1 MLYLKFKGKSKM
13 KNFFLLSILF
23 FVSTISSCGFD
34 RSSDEDKN
42 ADSTGT
48 MSKHSITETNEGENM
63 DNPVVKSEEEWKK
76 ELTPEQ
82 YMVLR
87 KKGTERPFTGQ
98 FDEFFEP
105 GTYYC
110 AACGNKLFDSEDKYN
125 SGCGWPAF
133 TQAISNNKVKLNK
146 DTSHGMIRTEVLCA
160 RCDSHLGHVFD
171 DGPAPLGTRY
181 CINSVSLEF
190 KKIEEK

>member
-1 MLYLKFKGKSKM
+1 MKSV
-13 KNFFLLSILF
+13 LSIVIMLLAF
-23 FVSTISSCGFD
+23 TVSSCGFEKASATD
-34 RSSDEDKN
+34 QNKDSLTAKN
-42 ADSTGT
+42 
-48 MSKHSITETNEGENM
+48 KKGENM
-63 DNPVVKSEEEWKK
+63 DKPVVKSEEEWKK

-82 YMVLR
+82 YKVLR
-87 KKGTERPFTGQ
+87 EKGTERAFTGK
-98 FDEFFEP
+98 FDEFFKP

-110 AACGNKLFDSEDKYN
+110 AACGNPLFESEAKYN

-133 TQAISNNKVKLNK
+133 TQAIANKRVKLVTDK
-146 DTSHGMIRTEVLCA
+146 SHGMIRTEVLCA

-190 KKIEEK
+190 KQKEEK

>member
-1 MLYLKFKGKSKM
+1 M
-13 KNFFLLSILF
+13 KNVLSIAILF
-23 FVSTISSCGFD
+23 LTFSVSSCGFE
-34 RSSDEDKN
+34 RSSIPEQN
-42 ADSTGT
+42 RDSLSSTSKQ
-48 MSKHSITETNEGENM
+48 SKHEIKEGVDM
-63 DNPVVKSEEEWKK
+63 DQPVVKSEEEWKK

-82 YMVLR
+82 YRVLR
-87 KKGTERPFTGQ
+87 EKGTERPYTNK

-110 AACGNKLFDSEDKYN
+110 AACGNPLFESEAKYN

-133 TQAISNNKVKLNK
+133 TQAISNKKVKLQE
-146 DTSHGMIRTEVLCA
+146 DRSYGMIRTEVLCA
-160 RCDSHLGHVFD
+160 RCGSHLGHVFD

-190 KKIEEK
+190 KEKDKK

>member
-1 MLYLKFKGKSKM
+1 M
-13 KNFFLLSILF
+13 KNLLSITVMLF
-23 FVSTISSCGFD
+23 AFTITSCGSE
-34 RSSDEDKN
+34 RSSDKTQKEDSLTTKN
-42 ADSTGT
+42 KKVLVKT
-48 MSKHSITETNEGENM
+48 KEGVNV
-63 DNPVVKSEEEWKK
+63 DKPIIKSEEEWKK

-82 YMVLR
+82 YKVLR
-87 KKGTERPFTGQ
+87 EKGTERPFTGK

-110 AACGNKLFDSEDKYN
+110 AACGNPLFEAEAKYN

-133 TQAISNNKVKLNK
+133 TQAISNNKVKLQTDK
-146 DTSHGMIRTEVLCA
+146 SHGMIRTEVLCA

-171 DGPAPLGTRY
+171 DGPSPLGTRY

-190 KKIEEK
+190 KEKAEK

>member
-1 MLYLKFKGKSKM
+1 M
-13 KNFFLLSILF
+13 KNIFTLILMLLTF
-23 FVSTISSCGFD
+23 TINSCGVE
-34 RSSDEDKN
+34 RSRDTNQKH
-42 ADSTGT
+42 DSLKTT
-48 MSKHSITETNEGENM
+48 NTKSIVKTEKGDSVENQ
-63 DNPVVKSEEEWKK
+63 VIKSEEEWKK

-82 YMVLR
+82 YKVLR
-87 KKGTERPFTGQ
+87 EKGTERAFTGK

-110 AACGNKLFDSEDKYN
+110 AACGNSLFESGAKYN

-133 TQAISNNKVKLNK
+133 SQAIANNKVKLQTDK
-146 DTSHGMIRTEVLCA
+146 SYGMSRTEVLCA
-160 RCDSHLGHVFD
+160 KCDSHLGHVFD

-190 KKIEEK
+190 KANEEK

>member
-1 MLYLKFKGKSKM
+1 M
-13 KNFFLLSILF
+13 KNVLSIFVMLF
-23 FVSTISSCGFD
+23 AFTITSCGSE
-34 RSSDEDKN
+34 RSSDKTQKEDSLTTKN
-42 ADSTGT
+42 KKVLVKT
-48 MSKHSITETNEGENM
+48 KEGVNV
-63 DNPVVKSEEEWKK
+63 DKPIIKSEEEWKK

-82 YMVLR
+82 YKVLR
-87 KKGTERPFTGQ
+87 EKGTERPFTGK

-110 AACGNKLFDSEDKYN
+110 AACGNPLFEAEAKYN

-133 TQAISNNKVKLNK
+133 TQAISNNKVKLQTDK
-146 DTSHGMIRTEVLCA
+146 SHGMIRTEVLCA

-190 KKIEEK
+190 KEKAEK

>member
-1 MLYLKFKGKSKM
+1 MKKLFLIALMLPVF
-13 KNFFLLSILF
+13 
-23 FVSTISSCGFD
+23 TINSCGFKK
-34 RSSDEDKN
+34 SSAEIQIKDSSATKHKN
-42 ADSTGT
+42 SAV
-48 MSKHSITETNEGENM
+48 KLNKGENM
-63 DNPVVKSEEEWKK
+63 EEPVVKSEEEWKK

-82 YMVLR
+82 YKVLR
-87 KKGTERPFTGQ
+87 EKGTERPFTGK

-110 AACGNKLFDSEDKYN
+110 AACGNPLFEAEAKYN

-133 TQAISNNKVKLNK
+133 TQAISNKTVKLQTDK
-146 DTSHGMIRTEVLCA
+146 SYGMIRTEVLCA

-190 KKIEEK
+190 KEKAKK

>member
-1 MLYLKFKGKSKM
+1 MRKV
-13 KNFFLLSILF
+13 LSILIMLLAF
-23 FVSTISSCGFD
+23 TTISCGFQKSQD
-34 RSSDEDKN
+34 TNQKED
-42 ADSTGT
+42 SLTTEGT
-48 MSKHSITETNEGENM
+48 KSLVETKEREDM
-63 DNPVVKSEEEWKK
+63 DKPVIKSEEEWKK

-82 YMVLR
+82 YKVLR
-87 KKGTERPFTGQ
+87 EKGTERPFTGKY
-98 FDEFFEP
+98 DEFFEK

-110 AACGNKLFDSEDKYN
+110 AACGNPLFEAEAKYN

-133 TQAISNNKVKLNK
+133 TQAISNNKVILQTDK
-146 DTSHGMIRTEVLCA
+146 SHGMIRTEVLCA

-190 KKIEEK
+190 KEKAEK

>member
-1 MLYLKFKGKSKM
+1 M
-13 KNFFLLSILF
+13 KIFVLLSILF

-34 RSSDEDKN
+34 RSSDVSQN
-42 ADSTGT
+42 GDSSDA
-48 MSKHSITETNEGENM
+48 MSKKSLIKTNEGKNM
-63 DNPVVKSEEEWKK
+63 NNYVEKSEEDWKK

-82 YMVLR
+82 YRVLR
-87 KKGTERPFTGQ
+87 EKGTERAFTGQ
-98 FDEFFEP
+98 FDEFFES

-110 AACGNKLFDSEDKYN
+110 AACGNSLFESDAKYS

-133 TQAISNNKVKLNK
+133 TQAISNNKVKLQTDK
-146 DTSHGMIRTEVLCA
+146 SHGMSRTEVLCA
-160 RCDSHLGHVFD
+160 KCDSHLGHVFD

-190 KKIEEK
+190 KQK

>member
-1 MLYLKFKGKSKM
+1 MLLAF
-13 KNFFLLSILF
+13 SI
-23 FVSTISSCGFD
+23 TSCGFE
-34 RSSDEDKN
+34 RSSDTNQKEDSLTTKN
-42 ADSTGT
+42 NKSLAKT
-48 MSKHSITETNEGENM
+48 KEGENM
-63 DNPVVKSEEEWKK
+63 DKPVTKSEEEWKK

-82 YMVLR
+82 YKVLR
-87 KKGTERPFTGQ
+87 EKGTERAFTGK
-98 FDEFFEP
+98 FDEFFEE

-110 AACGNKLFDSEDKYN
+110 AACGNPLFEAEAKYN

-133 TQAISNNKVKLNK
+133 TQAIADNKVKLQK
-146 DTSHGMIRTEVLCA
+146 DKSYGMIRTEVLCA

-190 KKIEEK
+190 KEKDKK

>member
-1 MLYLKFKGKSKM
+1 MNSV
-13 KNFFLLSILF
+13 LSIAIMVLAF
-23 FVSTISSCGFD
+23 TISSCGFEK
-34 RSSDEDKN
+34 SSATDKN
-42 ADSTGT
+42 KDSLI
-48 MSKHSITETNEGENM
+48 SKSKKSLTDSKIGEDM
-63 DNPVVKSEEEWKK
+63 DKPVVKSDEEWEK

-82 YMVLR
+82 YEVLR
-87 KKGTERPFTGQ
+87 EKGTERAFTGK

-110 AACGNKLFDSEDKYN
+110 AACGNPLFEAEAKYN

-133 TQAISNNKVKLNK
+133 TQAISNKTIKLQTDK
-146 DTSHGMIRTEVLCA
+146 SYGMVRTEVLCA

-190 KKIEEK
+190 KEKDKK